1 MEKLQLE
8 DIQVSNRKYPYID
21 FKPEREAGN
30 NMLTVSNI
38 SKTINGEKILNNV
51 SFRVET
57 GEKVVFLSDNDL
69 AITTLFKILS
79 GELEADEGSYEW
91 GVTTSQ
97 AYFPKDN
104 SSYFDNVN
112 LSLIDW
118 LRQYSNDEHE
128 EYIRGYL
135 GRMLF
140 SGEEAKKEAK
150 VLSGGEKV
158 RCMLAK
164 MMLSSANVLIMDNP
178 TDHLDLESITSLN
191 KGLINFK
198 GTLLFTTKDHEFN
211 ETVANKIIDLKNDEV
226 HVSLSSYDEYLGLI

>member
-1 MEKLQLE
+1 
-8 DIQVSNRKYPYID
+8 
-21 FKPEREAGN
+21 
-30 NMLTVSNI
+30 
-38 SKTINGEKILNNV
+38 
-51 SFRVET
+51 
-57 GEKVVFLSDNDL
+57 
-69 AITTLFKILS
+69 
-79 GELEADEGSYEW
+79 
-91 GVTTSQ
+91 
-97 AYFPKDN
+97 
-104 SSYFDNVN
+104 
-112 LSLIDW
+112 
-118 LRQYSNDEHE
+118 
-128 EYIRGYL
+128 
-135 GRMLF
+135 MLF

-211 ETVANKIIDLKNDEV
+211 ETVANKIIDLKNDKV